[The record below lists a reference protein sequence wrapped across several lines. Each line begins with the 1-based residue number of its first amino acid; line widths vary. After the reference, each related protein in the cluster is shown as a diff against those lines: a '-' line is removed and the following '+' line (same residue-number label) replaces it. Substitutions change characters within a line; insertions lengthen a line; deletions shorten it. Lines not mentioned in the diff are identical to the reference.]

1 MCKVFRAVFVLLAMI
16 MTVRGQAQESPLSVR
31 GVVYD
36 VGLMYNGTTLSVPE
50 FNPAQVAYDMD
61 VIAHI
66 LRCNA
71 VRIEGEDINR
81 LTQAAEMAHAQ
92 GMKVYF
98 NPWKMQAGP
107 QEAVSYMADA
117 AEAAEKLR
125 ASGVDLVFVA
135 GCEYS
140 LFCKGAFPG
149 DTFDER
155 MQWLSSLFFKMGGKE
170 EALAELERRCVE
182 LNRILAEICIAVR
195 KHYSGPLTYSA
206 GTWET
211 VDWSLFDIVGVDYYR
226 RGESD
231 ADYKAGVE
239 RYRGYGKPFVVMEVG
254 CCAYEGASPRGG
266 EAFAIFQGVDAEGN
280 AIYEGG
286 VKPRRSEDEQAD
298 YVEAQVKL
306 LDEAGADGVFI
317 YVFSYPIYS
326 YSDTGI
332 DYDMVSY
339 ALVKSFPAGS
349 PQSKMMPAWQP
360 KQAFFRLGSLYTS
373 MADREKH

>member
-1 MCKVFRAVFVLLAMI
+1 MGKIFRIAFVLLALSGAI
-16 MTVRGQAQESPLSVR
+16 VGRADESSLAVR

-36 VGLMYNGTTLSVPE
+36 VGLMYNGTTLSVPH
-50 FNPAQVAYDMD
+50 FNPAQVEYDMD
-61 VIAHI
+61 VIARI

-92 GMKVYF
+92 GLKVYF
-98 NPWKMQAGP
+98 NPWKMQANP
-107 QEAVSYMADA
+107 QEVVSYMARA

-125 ASGVDLVFVA
+125 LAGVDLVFVA

-155 MQWLSSLFFKMGGKE
+155 MQWLGSLFFKMGGKE
-170 EALAELERRCVE
+170 ATLAELERRCVD
-182 LNRILAEICIAVR
+182 LNSILAQICVAVR
-195 KHYSGPLTYSA
+195 KHYSGPLTYSS

-231 ADYKAGVE
+231 SDYKVGVE
-239 RYRGYGKPFVVMEVG
+239 RYREYGKPVVVMEVG

-266 EAFAIFQGVDAEGN
+266 EAFAIFQGVDADGK

-298 YVEAQVKL
+298 YVEAQVTL
-306 LDEAGADGVFI
+306 LDEVGADGVFI
-317 YVFSYPIYS
+317 YVFSYLIYP

-339 ALVKSFPAGS
+339 ALVKSFPEGS
-349 PQSKMMPAWQP
+349 PQSKMIPAWQP

-373 MADREKH
+373 IADREKH

>member
-1 MCKVFRAVFVLLAMI
+1 MAKFLRLILILLVMTATAGRAQTSSLA
-16 MTVRGQAQESPLSVR
+16 TR

-36 VGLMYNGTTLSVPE
+36 VGLMYNGTTLSVPH

-61 VIAHI
+61 VIARI

-71 VRIEGEDINR
+71 VRIEGEDIDR
-81 LTQAAEMAHAQ
+81 LTQAARMAHAQ
-92 GMKVYF
+92 GLKVYF
-98 NPWKMQAGP
+98 NPWKMQADA
-107 QEAVSYMADA
+107 QKVAAYMARA

-125 ASGVDLVFVA
+125 NEGIDLVFVA
-135 GCEYS
+135 GCEYT

-149 DTFDER
+149 DTFDKR
-155 MQWLSSLFFKMGGKE
+155 MQWLLTLFTRTGSGE
-170 EALAELERRCVE
+170 AALAELQRRCDD
-182 LNRILAEICIAVR
+182 LNRILADICTAVR
-195 KHYSGPLTYSA
+195 KHYTGPLAYSA

-211 VDWSLFDIVGVDYYR
+211 VDWSLFDIVGIDYYR

-239 RYRGYGKPFVVMEVG
+239 RYRAYGKPVVVMEVG

-266 EAFAIFQGVDAEGN
+266 EAFAIFQGVDADGN

-298 YVEAQVKL
+298 YVEAQVTL
-306 LDEAGADGVFI
+306 LDEAAADGVFI
-317 YVFSYPIYS
+317 YVFSYPIYP
-326 YSDTGI
+326 YSQTGI

-339 ALVKSFPAGS
+339 ALVKSFPEGS
-349 PQSKMMPAWQP
+349 PQSRMMPAWEP
-360 KQAFFRLGSLYTS
+360 KQAFFRLGSLYTRL
-373 MADREKH
+373 AEKAR